1 MQEIMEAR
9 FRGATLVMDRVG
21 NVQVTR
27 VKSTDLETVK
37 DVSGENKTKV
47 QDCSQIHKSGLMDST
62 DGKSGS
68 KRRQ

>member
-1 MQEIMEAR
+1 
-9 FRGATLVMDRVG
+9 MDRVG